1 MGSSYSCCKT
11 CACPQ
16 QKDTAPGRRQIL
28 SEKGIDRYLQDYP
41 HDAHKNVK
49 VTTQYVEK
57 PSGQLAH
64 CKLFE
69 PKNPSDA
76 KGMICYAIGFGDHVD
91 WNNHDTGCIYADL
104 GFIVFMVE
112 YKGHGRSDGEYA
124 VIDNF
129 EKDIVD
135 ETIWMFLQAIDRH
148 IKPHPVYS
156 KSIDEKNNYFLGGK
170 SMGGAVSILIA
181 LKLQKQKFN
190 PFKGTL
196 GVYLNFV
203 FVSDVCMFVCSLV
216 FVKIQIS
223 FSNHHFACMLC
234 HCALSLCFAPQE
246 SYWLL
251 QWWE

>member
-1 MGSSYSCCKT
+1 M
-11 CACPQ
+11 
-16 QKDTAPGRRQIL
+16 
-28 SEKGIDRYLQDYP
+28 
-41 HDAHKNVK
+41 
-49 VTTQYVEK
+49 TTEYVEK

-76 KGMICYAIGFGDHVD
+76 KGMICYAIGFADHMD
-91 WNNHDTGCIYADL
+91 CFNHDIGCIYADL

-156 KSIDEKNNYFLGGK
+156 KSIDEKNNYFLSGA

-181 LKLQKQKFN
+181 LKLQKKMFN
-190 PFKGTL
+190 PFKGIL
-196 GVYLNFV
+196 IFCFYSNSVHFCKRYV
-203 FVSDVCMFVCSLV
+203 FKSDT
-216 FVKIQIS
+216 
-223 FSNHHFACMLC
+223 
-234 HCALSLCFAPQE
+234 QE
-246 SYWLL
+246 SYWCAR
-251 QWWE
+251 WWEYPTTPNLQHLSYVLHLIELGKKIRK